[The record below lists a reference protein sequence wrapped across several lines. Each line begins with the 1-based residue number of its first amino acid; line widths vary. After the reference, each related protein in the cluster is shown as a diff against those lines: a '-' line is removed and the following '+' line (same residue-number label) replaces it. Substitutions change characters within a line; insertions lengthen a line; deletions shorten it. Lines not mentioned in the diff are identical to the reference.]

1 METGK
6 ENRGGEGSPP
16 GAEGDQRRPAPIYTQ
31 ENFWKVNLDG
41 KS

>member
-16 GAEGDQRRPAPIYTQ
+16 GAEGDHRRPAPIYTQ
-31 ENFWKVNLDG
+31 ENF
-41 KS
+41 